1 MALEKDLQDYL
12 KSRKDVQEAGN
23 KLKEAKSKVTQLSS
37 ALASA
42 PQSSK
47 AGVQEQ
53 LNSAK
58 TTLDSF
64 TSDFKKIESEAK
76 TFYRANKESIQADIS
91 KGKTSEAKTTLE
103 QAIIDRDKLKSLGQS
118 TAALDKRIAELQGNI
133 AVGFQSV
140 PPVGGVISGQPNTD
154 QGKEVKPEDFD
165 GLAKTAREFVKNTLD
180 KKGRLELANKLKA
193 AGIEVPITGEYTDA
207 LANAYKTA
215 IGGAKSSWN
224 AFKEF
229 STVDAYLNEQAR
241 QVAVLKAAGGGADEL
256 PKPFGQQEIYN
267 RSTAEGVID
276 SIFTSLNLGR
286 EASKTEIDTLYK
298 QLQAEQNKLSSISK
312 GTYKMVNGR
321 RVLVQESG
329 LDART
334 FLENKVKELPVYK
347 ESQAAKSEKSKID
360 LASTALANGY
370 NLDADFATQLP
381 GWLDAINNGKS
392 VDEFK
397 NIIRATAR
405 RILPEAV
412 RTQIAPDEDLTTT
425 FSTYISNV
433 AKARGIPASRVN
445 LNEVIG
451 MATTDKGFADYQQFE
466 VKKRSQVWWDSSP
479 EGISVTTTYLN
490 DTLKDLGLL
499 GQGVRT
505 V

>member
-47 AGVQEQ
+47 ASVQEQ

-58 TTLDSF
+58 TILDSL
-64 TSDFKKIESEAK
+64 TSDFTKIESEAK
-76 TFYRANKESIQADIS
+76 TFYRANKESIQAGIS
-91 KGKTSEAKTTLE
+91 KGKTTEAKTTLE
-103 QAIIDRDKLKSLGQS
+103 QAIIDRDKLKALGQS
-118 TAALDKRIAELQGNI
+118 TAVLDKRIAALQGNI
-133 AVGFQSV
+133 AGGFKPV
-140 PPVGGVISGQPNTD
+140 PSAGGTASGEPNTN
-154 QGKEVKPEDFD
+154 QNKEVQAENFD
-165 GLAKTAREFVKNTLD
+165 ELSKTAREFVKNTLD
-180 KKGRLELANKLKA
+180 NAGRLELSRKLKA
-193 AGIEVPITGEYTDA
+193 AGIEVPVTGEYTDA
-207 LANAYKTA
+207 LANSYKNA
-215 IGGAKSSWN
+215 IGSAKSAWN

-229 STVDAYLNEQAR
+229 PTVDAFLNEQAR
-241 QVAVLKAAGGGADEL
+241 QVAVLKAAGGGTEEL

-276 SIFTSLNLGR
+276 SIFASLNLGR
-286 EASKTEIDTLYK
+286 EANKTEIDTLYK
-298 QLQAEQNKLSSISK
+298 QLEAEQKKLSSMSK

-334 FLENKVKELPVYK
+334 FLENKVKELPAYK
-347 ESQAAKSEKSKID
+347 ESQAAKSEKSKIS

-370 NLDADFATQLP
+370 NLETDFAMELP
-381 GWLDAINNGKS
+381 GWLESINSGKS
-392 VDEFK
+392 IDDFK
-397 NIIRATAR
+397 NIIRTNAR
-405 RILPEAV
+405 RILPESV
-412 RTQIAPDEDLTTT
+412 RNQIAPDEDLSTT
-425 FSTYISNV
+425 FSTYMSNI
-433 AKARGIPASRVN
+433 AKAKGVPVNTIRVQDVIPLA
-445 LNEVIG
+445 I
-451 MATTDKGFADYQQFE
+451 TDKGFADTKQFE
-466 VKKRSQVWWDSSP
+466 VNKRSQAWWDGSP
-479 EGISVTTTYLN
+479 EGISVTTTFLN
-490 DTLKDLGLL
+490 DTLKDFGLL